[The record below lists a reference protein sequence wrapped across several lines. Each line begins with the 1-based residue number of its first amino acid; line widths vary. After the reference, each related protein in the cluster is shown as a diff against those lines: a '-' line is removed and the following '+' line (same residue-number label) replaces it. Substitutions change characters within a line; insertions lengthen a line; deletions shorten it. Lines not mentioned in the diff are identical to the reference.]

1 MRRETFQPGRDLK
14 ALQRAFPWYNPKAY
28 AGAESFSACEWSL
41 LLEYRRFALAS
52 SGEALQV
59 AYAEIVKNPLATR
72 QYPNI
77 SPAVEETSIVDW
89 RLLSEHHALIKEDV
103 DAWFATYGHL
113 PRTRYL
119 LGVYLQGW
127 PPLQSLHESL
137 LELYAQSQQEAVT
150 AADELPR
157 ELYEA
162 VLSKTVLSVDLRA
175 DDESLVQMF
184 ASWLSRKRAAM
195 KDAGYSLQMQVAR
208 KRVSSRMFTEKD
220 FKRWAKARV
229 LDYLDIR
236 LACRAE
242 KTKEPSNSELAR
254 LLLSA
259 YEDRKQRDR
268 EVDET
273 DVIRTQ
279 TKKHASMLQRPEI
292 IFRLHQQWLL
302 DVLNAKAEP

>member
-1 MRRETFQPGRDLK
+1 
-14 ALQRAFPWYNPKAY
+14 
-28 AGAESFSACEWSL
+28 
-41 LLEYRRFALAS
+41 
-52 SGEALQV
+52 
-59 AYAEIVKNPLATR
+59 
-72 QYPNI
+72 
-77 SPAVEETSIVDW
+77 
-89 RLLSEHHALIKEDV
+89 
-103 DAWFATYGHL
+103 
-113 PRTRYL
+113 
-119 LGVYLQGW
+119 
-127 PPLQSLHESL
+127 
-137 LELYAQSQQEAVT
+137 
-150 AADELPR
+150 
-157 ELYEA
+157 
-162 VLSKTVLSVDLRA
+162 
-175 DDESLVQMF
+175 
-184 ASWLSRKRAAM
+184 M